1 MSEKNKNITKKSIW
15 EQIKYALVGALFGF
29 LFPLVAW
36 TINIIVEE
44 ISFNREDL
52 WEMHTDNPILFIVN
66 LAPLV
71 LGGTFYILFKKSKTA
86 EKRLQKIIVERNRII
101 EQNSEFAKK
110 IGEGDFKK
118 ELKVE
123 ETDILG
129 KSLLLMRKNIIE
141 TNQREAEQNWIT
153 KGKEKI
159 GDILRYH
166 NNLEDLSY
174 NTLISL
180 VNYTNSVQGAFYI
193 YDSETKILTNIAI
206 YAYNRRKYIKQNFKL
221 GQGLVGQ
228 AAYEKKIIY
237 RKEIPEDYTTISS
250 GVLNDQKPRTLLLSP
265 LIGDEKLQGVLEF
278 ASFQEEIPNQT
289 IRLIEEISGI
299 IAQTVFNLQVN
310 TRTENLLGESRSMTK
325 RLQTNEDELRKNAEE
340 MQKNQIEIERVNKN
354 LASQIEEVEKS
365 RKRLHSLLENAS
377 EVISIYDENG
387 IVTYE
392 SPSIRHILGYNP
404 DELIGKSGFKKY
416 DEAANKKL
424 KKAFYDLIE
433 NSNRPITLEYQYKKS
448 SGEIMWLETTGR
460 NLLRNL
466 AINGIIFNTR
476 DITVRKIAE
485 KAQRMSG
492 QMEALSENSLD
503 MIVRINPDGQFFYVN
518 PTAEKFTGVGKRNIV
533 RKTLDQVEIHN
544 DIIIVFRDAL
554 TKVLQTHNKF
564 DTETIFPNI
573 NDNEERIVQFNA
585 IPEFNEENE
594 LETILFIVHD
604 ITEQKQIQ
612 LEIEDKNKSIT
623 ESINYAQRIQS
634 AIVPDTKYILQLIPK
649 CFVFY
654 KPRDVVSGDIPWIS
668 QTEEFT
674 YVAVVDCTG
683 HGVPGALLSFIGYFL
698 LNNIVSTQ
706 KDFDSGQVLNALHEG
721 VRKTLK
727 QDNPDAEARDGMDIA
742 LCKIDYKN
750 EILDYSGAHRPLYY
764 LEKEAEDLKQ
774 YKGTSKA
781 IGGRP
786 TKRKKKE
793 KDFENHKISYKK
805 GDKIF
810 FFSDGLPDQI
820 GGESGRKYK
829 PSRIREII
837 LENKNFTMSQFEDY
851 FEKDLYKWK
860 ENYKQIDDILMMGIE
875 F

>member
-1 MSEKNKNITKKSIW
+1 MR
-15 EQIKYALVGALFGF
+15 YAIYGVAFGF
-29 LFPLVAW
+29 VFPLIAW
-36 TINIIVEE
+36 TIDIIIEE
-44 ISFNREDL
+44 IPLKGDEL
-52 WEMHTDNPILFIVN
+52 WEMHIDNPVLFIVD
-66 LAPLV
+66 LAPIV
-71 LGGTFYILFKKSKTA
+71 LAALFHILYKKS
-86 EKRLQKIIVERNRII
+86 EKIERRLQKIITERNKII

-110 IGEGDFKK
+110 IGEGDFSK
-118 ELKVE
+118 ELQVAKN
-123 ETDILG
+123 DILG
-129 KSLLLMRKNIIE
+129 NSLIMMRKNLIA
-141 TNQREAEQNWIT
+141 TNKRESEQNWIT
-153 KGKEKI
+153 KGKEQI

-166 NNLEDLSY
+166 NNLEELAY
-174 NTLISL
+174 ATLVSL

-193 YDSETKILTNIAI
+193 YDRDTKILTNIAI
-206 YAYNRRKYIKQNFKL
+206 YAYNRRKFIKQEFKI

-228 AAYEKKIIY
+228 AAYEKEIIY
-237 RKEIPEDYTTISS
+237 RKEIPSEYTTISS
-250 GVLNDQKPRTLLLSP
+250 GVMNDQKPKTILLSP

-278 ASFQEEIPNQT
+278 ASFQEEIPDQS
-289 IRLIEEISGI
+289 IRLVEEISGI

-325 RLQTNEDELRKNAEE
+325 RLQKNEDELRKNAEE
-340 MQKNQIEIERVNKN
+340 MQSSQIEIEKANKN

-365 RKRLHSLLENAS
+365 RKRLYSLLENAS

-392 SPSIRHILGYNP
+392 SPSIKHILGYNP
-404 DELIGKSGFKKY
+404 EELIGRSGFKKY

-433 NSNRPITLEYQYKKS
+433 NSNRPITLEYQYKKTT
-448 SGEIMWLETTGR
+448 GEILWLETTGR
-460 NLLRNL
+460 NLLHNL

-476 DITVRKIAE
+476 DITVRKVAE

-573 NDNEERIVQFNA
+573 DSNEERIVQFNA

-612 LEIEDKNKSIT
+612 LEIEEKNKSIT

-634 AIVPDTKYILQLIPK
+634 AIVPSTKHILQHIPK
-649 CFVFY
+649 CFIFY
-654 KPRDVVSGDIPWIS
+654 KPRDIVSGDIPWFLE
-668 QTEEFT
+668 TEDFT
-674 YVAVVDCTG
+674 YIAAVDCTG

-706 KDFDSGQVLNALHEG
+706 KEFDAGNVLDALHEG

-727 QDNPDAEARDGMDIA
+727 QDNPDADARDGMDIA

-750 EILDYSGAHRPLYY
+750 NILDYSGAHRPLYY
-764 LEKEAEDLKQ
+764 LEKDAEELKQ

-793 KDFENHKISYKK
+793 KDFQNHKISYKQ

-820 GGESGRKYK
+820 GGEKGRKYK
-829 PSRIREII
+829 PSRIREVII
-837 LENKNFTMSQFEDY
+837 DNRNFTMSQFENY
-851 FEKDLYKWK
+851 FDKDLSDWK